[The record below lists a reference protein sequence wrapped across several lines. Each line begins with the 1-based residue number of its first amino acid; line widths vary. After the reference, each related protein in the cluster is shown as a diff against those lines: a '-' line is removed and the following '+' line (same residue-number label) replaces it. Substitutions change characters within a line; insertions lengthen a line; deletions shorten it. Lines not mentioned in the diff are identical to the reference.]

1 MIKNKIKDSDLPCH
15 TTDPWG
21 RGARWGWAG
30 WGGGELDEIV
40 APQLAPLRATTVQ
53 DRTRF
58 ETVG

>member
-30 WGGGELDEIV
+30 WGGGELDEIA

-53 DRTRF
+53 DRT
-58 ETVG
+58 